1 MNDPIYFTLADF
13 KLSDFLQ
20 LVVGASI
27 LFVWLFRANVPTN
40 YRVGQAQTLRE
51 EVTEAGLPDYM
62 YDVMRIIKPIFAF
75 FFIIGIVW
83 TPITLPCM
91 AFTTIFMVGAV
102 GMHIKV
108 RDTLSKMLPAITL
121 LMFCFIIFTC
131 PSKW

>member
-1 MNDPIYFTLADF
+1 MNDPVYFTLADF

-62 YDVMRIIKPIFAF
+62 YDVMRIIKPK
-75 FFIIGIVW
+75 FICRSHPYRITTRNISLVVREVLDGKMTENKAIRYLQQDTTELKYQRELYKSNIECRKKIG
-83 TPITLPCM
+83 
-91 AFTTIFMVGAV
+91 
-102 GMHIKV
+102 
-108 RDTLSKMLPAITL
+108 SE
-121 LMFCFIIFTC
+121 
-131 PSKW
+131 